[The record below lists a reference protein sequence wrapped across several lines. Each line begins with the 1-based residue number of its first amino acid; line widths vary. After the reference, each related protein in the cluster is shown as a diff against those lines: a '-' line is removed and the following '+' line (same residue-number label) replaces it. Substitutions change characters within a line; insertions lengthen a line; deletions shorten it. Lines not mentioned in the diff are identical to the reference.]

1 MEKLDSISLEIFK
14 NFNDITYYDTPHKYY
29 LGNDDLISVT
39 TLIHKYQEEFDEEY
53 WSNYKANE
61 HNVPQWKVKR
71 AWNFINRKG
80 TMKGSIIHDYAE
92 NAILN
97 KVFEY
102 PKQQIYDEFGF
113 DPIYSEY
120 ITTKKHV
127 DNFLRLS
134 KDKLIPIKTE
144 LVVYDKESKVA
155 GMVDLLFYNVRENEL
170 QIWDWKTNKAISRN
184 NPNKTLLGIFDT
196 FDDCDLELYSF
207 QMEAYKYII
216 EKNTS
221 LKLGKSYL
229 VWVSHNNADFEII
242 EGLNRRFYVEQM
254 FKDRIN
260 NIKKAT

>member
-1 MEKLDSISLEIFK
+1 MKKLDSISLELFK
-14 NFNDITYYDTPHKYY
+14 NFNNITYYDTPHKYY
-29 LGNDDLISVT
+29 LGDDELISVT
-39 TLIHKYQEEFDEEY
+39 TLIHKYQDDFDEEY

-61 HNVPQWKVKR
+61 YNIPQWKVKR

-102 PKQQIYDEFGF
+102 PEQQIYNEFGF
-113 DPIYSEY
+113 DPIYPEY
-120 ITTKKHV
+120 IITKKHV

-170 QIWDWKTNKAISRN
+170 QIWDHKTNKKLSKN
-184 NPNKTLLGIFDT
+184 NPKKQLLGSLSVL
-196 FDDCDLELYSF
+196 DDCDLETYSIQMSLY
-207 QMEAYKYII
+207 KRII

-229 VWVSHNNADFEII
+229 AWYSHNNSNFEII
-242 EGLNRRFYVEQM
+242 KTNDRDYFADQLINE
-254 FKDRIN
+254 RIN
-260 NIKKAT
+260 SLKQ